1 MAETLVENRT
11 CSACGANVRSGALF
25 CYSCGGSVAPAVPVA
40 ENHKPAEVVLFR
52 DEQIVEEAPEEEIIE
67 PIENVPVSEP
77 EVLETPVEKP
87 IEKPT
92 IHEDAKLKSAASL
105 RRKPKTF
112 QKPKVEEIV
121 WTGHENAPNGWF
133 ILVALILTLFA
144 VGIFYLA
151 MTLK

>member
-25 CYSCGGSVAPAVPVA
+25 CYNCGGSVAPAIPVA

-52 DEQIVEEAPEEEIIE
+52 DEKIVEETPKEENNI
-67 PIENVPVSEP
+67 PVSEP
-77 EVLETPVEKP
+77 EILETPVEKP
-87 IEKPT
+87 IEKPN

-105 RRKPKTF
+105 RKKAKTF
-112 QKPKVEEIV
+112 QKPKVEEIL

-151 MTLK
+151 MSLK